1 MTRAMTYDQFHDIFN
16 RYYASLCVFAD
27 RYVDDKAL
35 SADITQD
42 VFFKLWER
50 RTDFTDQLKIRYFF
64 LLLLIL
70 KNTLADEIGPKSLI
84 IRRVVIK
91 ESVLLQK

>member
-1 MTRAMTYDQFHDIFN
+1 MIIAIF
-16 RYYASLCVFAD
+16 AGDDES
-27 RYVDDKAL
+27 DDKAL

-50 RTDFTDQLKIRYFF
+50 RTDFADQLKIRYFL

-91 ESVLLQK
+91 ESVLLQKKHFFCKSVKTF